1 MANVDV
7 TRIASNI
14 GALNALASLET
25 INKQLSTHQ
34 ARLASG
40 KRINSAADDPA
51 GLTIATKLQA
61 RSEGLKVALGN
72 ISDGK
77 NLLAVAESGLGRIN
91 DIIVQMR
98 NKVEQAASDT
108 VGVSE
113 REAILAQLRAY
124 SAQVD
129 DIVTQTEWN
138 GNTLIDG
145 SYDTKKLTLQTG
157 AGNSDVTQVD
167 GLKDMRAS
175 VGLAMAFKETGASG
189 TIGVSDADGMSIGSV
204 AVGGAASA
212 TLSTGLYQVKV
223 VGSSASLLNAA
234 GTVVESVAT
243 TFAAASVASGT
254 VNFSTASV
262 QVVGISSTTD
272 GTAVLGYTKTGD
284 YDVKTSGCTGT
295 YMSTASQFNSFLSTV
310 EGKLNAVS
318 SQLARIGAYTGRLD
332 FKEEQVSAAQINIE
346 ASYSRIMNANM
357 AEEQVNASKLLI
369 LQQTATAML
378 SQANQAPQFLLSLFR

>member
-1 MANVDV
+1 
-7 TRIASNI
+7 
-14 GALNALASLET
+14 LNALASLET

-40 KRINSAADDPA
+40 KRINSASDDPA

-61 RSEGLKVALGN
+61 RSEGLKVALNN

-138 GNTLIDG
+138 GNKLIDG
-145 SYDTKKLTLQTG
+145 SYDSNKMTFQTG
-157 AGNSDVTQVD
+157 AGISDTTQVD
-167 GLKDMRAS
+167 GLKDMRATG
-175 VGLAMAFKETGASG
+175 GLALAFKATANS
-189 TIGVSDADGMSIGSV
+189 GSV
-204 AVGGAASA
+204 ADAGLNNGQTTIDHITLNAATSL
-212 TLSTGLYQVKV
+212 TTGLYQVRFTV
-223 VGSSASLLNAA
+223 SDTSTSTGTAELLNSA
-234 GTVVESVAT
+234 GTVIQSVT
-243 TFAAASVASGT
+243 GASVAGT
-254 VNFSTASV
+254 VNFNSTSASISVTLGTAS
-262 QVVGISSTTD
+262 
-272 GTAVLGYTKTGD
+272 GTGTYNGVIGYTKSGD
-284 YDVKTSGCTGT
+284 YDLKTSGCTGT

-310 EGKLNAVS
+310 ESKLNAVS
-318 SQLARIGAYTGRLD
+318 SQLARIGAFTGRLE

-369 LQQTATAML
+369 LQQTATSML